1 MTMMTTHFAQAHAR
15 LNITTQRSWMR
26 RSKTMKV
33 EIEITKKDLRSI
45 LCAAIRNYYGKV
57 NLCVEP
63 NTYTLLRDRRDEV
76 IIDNL
81 YDIRDACDAISNL
94 CDMIEEVD
102 TVDNDARG
110 VICFNQDEEEEK

>member
-1 MTMMTTHFAQAHAR
+1 
-15 LNITTQRSWMR
+15 MR

-63 NTYTLLRDRRDEV
+63 NTYTLLRDRCDED
-76 IIDNL
+76 ITDNL
-81 YDIRDACDAISNL
+81 YDIREACDAISNL

-102 TVDNDARG
+102 TVEPNDACG
-110 VICFNQDEEEEK
+110 VILFEDSEEE

>member
-1 MTMMTTHFAQAHAR
+1 
-15 LNITTQRSWMR
+15 
-26 RSKTMKV
+26 MKV

-45 LCAAIRNYYGKV
+45 LCAAINNYY
-57 NLCVEP
+57 
-63 NTYTLLRDRRDEV
+63 RDVKIQLESSNIYPWQSKKCDEV

-81 YDIRDACDAISNL
+81 YDIRNACDAISNL